1 MATKDSKEGVANG
14 KWLDKRSDGV
24 VAVDLYR
31 YGEYKTSDK
40 GYFSCVTGIMNE
52 TGLGCRYL
60 TFVISK
66 NKPKDGICLPIFKD
80 TVEDVSFKMIE
91 AYETAAGENSR
102 AWYWVEH

>member
-24 VAVDLYR
+24 VAVDLHR
-31 YGEYKTSDK
+31 YEKYKTSDN
-40 GYFSCVTGIMNE
+40 GFFCCVRGMLDE
-52 TGLGCRYL
+52 TGLECRHI

-66 NKPKDGICLPIFKD
+66 TKPGDGVCLPIFLD
-80 TVEDVSFKMIE
+80 TVEDISEKMLE
-91 AYETAAGENSR
+91 AYETAAGNNSS